1 MMEILFITHK
11 YPPSVGGM
19 EKQSYEL
26 INGVARSYKVH
37 TLIFDN
43 KSSRVSFLLSVPRKV
58 KKILKENPGIS
69 IIHCNDGLIGFL
81 GSRIK
86 RITSVP
92 VLTTLHGLD
101 IVMPSKL
108 YQRHMVDRF
117 KKLDGVI
124 AVSQATAQE
133 CIDRGFDRDKVYVV
147 RNGVDTEMSLINKK
161 AGYRKTLEA
170 KLGIPLNDKKIIVSI
185 GRSVRRKG
193 FSWFMTR
200 VLPHLDSNIIYLII
214 GPTDPN
220 IRKINLILKLL
231 PARIA
236 HIIVLALGLGLDEID
251 VQKALK
257 RPEIKNRAFY
267 LGKQPFEDMVQI
279 LKNADLF
286 IMPNIKVAGDAEGFG
301 LVALEASVNGT
312 PVLASAMEGI
322 TCAVIDGKNGFLVP
336 PENES
341 DWIEKIHSLMS
352 DLPHLREYGETAK
365 QFTITNFAW
374 KKMVE
379 GYITVFKKYD
389 YQMTSQKTDDSTA
402 GGGPRPVSA
411 GPPDEKNMLK
421 KNA

>member
-1 MMEILFITHK
+1 MEILFITHK

-26 INGVARSYKVH
+26 INGAAKTNKVH
-37 TLIFDN
+37 TLIYDN
-43 KSSRVSFLLSVPRKV
+43 KTSRMKFLLTVPMKV

-69 IIHCNDGLIGFL
+69 IIHLNDGLMGLCGIF
-81 GSRIK
+81 IK
-86 RITSVP
+86 RITSLP
-92 VLTTLHGLD
+92 VLMTLHGLD
-101 IVMPSKL
+101 IVLPSNI
-108 YQRHMVDRF
+108 YQNRVVGWF

-133 CIDRGFDRDKVYVV
+133 CIKRGFDRDKVYVV

-161 AGYRKTLEA
+161 AGFRKTLEA
-170 KLGIPLNDKKIIVSI
+170 KLGIPLHDKKILVSI

-200 VLPHLDSNIIYLII
+200 ILPQLDPNIIYLIV

-220 IRKINLILKLL
+220 IRRINFFMNLL
-231 PARIA
+231 PKRIA

-251 VQKALK
+251 VQEALG
-257 RPEIKNRAFY
+257 RDEIKGRAFY

-279 LKNADLF
+279 LKHSDMF
-286 IMPNIKVAGDAEGFG
+286 VMPNIKVAGDAEGFG

-312 PVLASAMEGI
+312 PVIASSLEGI

-336 PENES
+336 PENEAA
-341 DWIEKIHSLMS
+341 WIEKIHSLLS
-352 DLPHLREYGETAK
+352 DTSHLKDFGEKAQ

-379 GYITVFKKYD
+379 GYLTVFKKYHF
-389 YQMTSQKTDDSTA
+389 QQQCQKAPLQSYGA
-402 GGGPRPVSA
+402 GSNPGLSGPMVL
-411 GPPDEKNMLK
+411 DNYYK
-421 KNA
+421 

>member
-1 MMEILFITHK
+1 MEILFITHK

-37 TLIFDN
+37 TLIYDN
-43 KSSRVSFLLSVPRKV
+43 KSSRVKFLLTVPLRV
-58 KKILKENPGIS
+58 KRILRENPNIS
-69 IIHCNDGLIGFL
+69 IIHLNDGLMGFC
-81 GSRIK
+81 GTWIK

-92 VLTTLHGLD
+92 VLMTLHGLD
-101 IVMPSKL
+101 IVMPSQL

-117 KKLDGVI
+117 RKLDGVI

-133 CIDRGFDRDKVYVV
+133 CIARGFDRDRVYVV
-147 RNGVDTEMSLINKK
+147 RNGVDTEMSLISRK
-161 AGYRKTLEA
+161 AGFRKTLEG
-170 KLGIPLNDKKIIVSI
+170 KLGIPLEDKKVLVSI

-200 VLPHLDSNIIYLII
+200 VLPHLDENIIYLIV

-220 IRKINLILKLL
+220 IRRINFILKML
-231 PARIA
+231 PARLA
-236 HIIVLALGLGLDEID
+236 HIIVLGLGLGLDEID
-251 VQKALK
+251 VHEALR
-257 RPEIKNRAFY
+257 RPEIKDRAFY

-279 LKNADLF
+279 LKYADMF
-286 IMPNIKVAGDAEGFG
+286 VMPNIKVHGDAEGFG

-336 PENES
+336 PENDSEWVNRIHALTS
-341 DWIEKIHSLMS
+341 DIT
-352 DLPHLREYGETAK
+352 HLREFGEQAK

-374 KKMVE
+374 KKMVD

-389 YQMTSQKTDDSTA
+389 YLHAMRRANASPQGA
-402 GGGPRPVSA
+402 GHSGDA
-411 GPPDEKNMLK
+411 GNPSRREYLK
-421 KNA
+421 KDA